1 MFASLST
8 QAWGAIAVTIIA
20 GGWIIPVT
28 AGAIAKNWRRARES
42 EHLAI
47 LKQSM
52 IERGMSVEEIERVV
66 NAGMPGRRSFDEK
79 NSGGLHEQQQ
89 QQSFS

>member
-1 MFASLST
+1 MFANLST

-28 AGAIAKNWRRARES
+28 ASAIAKNWRRARES
-42 EHLAI
+42 EHLAV

-52 IERGMSVEEIERVV
+52 IERGMSVEEIERVI
-66 NAGMPGRRSFDEK
+66 NAGMSGRKSFEEK
-79 NSGGLHEQQQ
+79 SSGCFHEQQQ